1 MMTFDGAKQTKR
13 PELVDPDAMPSSVF
27 VLADRHDGV
36 KVPWHVHRRVQFVH
50 VSAGVL
56 TVMTRHARFV
66 IPPQRAVWIASGVE
80 HRIAGRAPFWLT
92 TCYIE
97 PALAPPD
104 HISRVVAVDRLTDEL
119 LIAASAFGGNYPAAG
134 PEARLIAVLL
144 DRLGALSSMDIALP
158 EPTDPRLLR
167 ITERLIGH
175 PTCDDTLATLA
186 AYSALTERTAARLF
200 LRETG
205 LTFGQWRQQMRL
217 QAALEHLA
225 TGASVTEAAFSV
237 GYADVSSFIAAFKLL
252 FGKTPSQIMRP

>member
-1 MMTFDGAKQTKR
+1 M
-13 PELVDPDAMPSSVF
+13 LVDPDGTPCPVF

-36 KVPWHVHRRVQFVH
+36 KVPWHAHRRVQLVH

-56 TVMTRHARFV
+56 TVLTRHARFV
-66 IPPQRAVWIASGVE
+66 IPPQRAVWIGSGVE
-80 HRIAGRAPFWLT
+80 HRIVGRAPFWLT

-97 PALAPPD
+97 PTLAPLD
-104 HISRVVAVDRLTDEL
+104 HTSRVVTVDRLTDEL
-119 LIAASAFGGNYPAAG
+119 LIAASAFSGVYPSEG

-144 DRLGALSSMDIALP
+144 DRLSALSSTDIALP
-158 EPTDPRLLR
+158 EPTDPRLRR
-167 ITERLIGH
+167 ITERL
-175 PTCDDTLATLA
+175 LAQPACNGTLA
-186 AYSALTERTAARLF
+186 ALAASAALTERTAARLF

-225 TGASVTEAAFSV
+225 AGANVTEAAFSV

-252 FGKTPSQIMRP
+252 FGKTPSQILHA